1 MNNKTSSV
9 KTFDKQGRQ
18 LESFLRFT
26 RMQKKQ
32 KQSKN
37 KNKKIVEC

>member
-1 MNNKTSSV
+1 MDKKTSPV

-18 LESFLRFT
+18 LESFLCFT

-32 KQSKN
+32 KLSKN
-37 KNKKIVEC
+37 KNKK